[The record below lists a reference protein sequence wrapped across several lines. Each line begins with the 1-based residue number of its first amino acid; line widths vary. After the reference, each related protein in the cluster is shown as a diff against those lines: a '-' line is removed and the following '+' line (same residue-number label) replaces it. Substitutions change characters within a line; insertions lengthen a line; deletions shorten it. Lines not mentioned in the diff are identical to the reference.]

1 MAPIIISLVI
11 LVTKLSSKGFGFTK
25 GTIDKKL
32 QSIDCQTELSQK
44 QMIKLLNENNLFVAS
59 IVLLINLCN
68 LCDLIGIIGN
78 YDLIASVF

>member
-1 MAPIIISLVI
+1 MTPIITPLVI
-11 LVTKLSSKGFGFTK
+11 LVAKLSSKGFGFTK

-59 IVLLINLCN
+59 IVLLIKFMQFMWLNRN
-68 LCDLIGIIGN
+68 N
-78 YDLIASVF
+78 R